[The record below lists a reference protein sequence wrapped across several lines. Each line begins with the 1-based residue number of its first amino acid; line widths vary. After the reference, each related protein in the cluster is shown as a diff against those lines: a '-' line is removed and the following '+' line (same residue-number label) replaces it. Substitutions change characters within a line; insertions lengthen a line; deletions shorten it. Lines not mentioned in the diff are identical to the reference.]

1 MVTKRIID
9 VSDENSRLILLEDY
23 ERKIYQGFR
32 RGLEA
37 SLFIGEQLKKINE
50 ANLHEERGFETFNE
64 YCLKTFGIE
73 PKTVS
78 RLLTSVE
85 IAKNLKDNGAD
96 LPANE
101 SQLLELGRLEP
112 ARQVVVWERCK
123 TAAEAQEGPVTVDIV
138 RTAVQLA
145 QQEDAKGLANGVR
158 TSLDEP
164 DLDLSGL
171 TPDSKPERSKRPV
184 ERSRVSLSE
193 DGEADLERIRRVCG
207 DLAANAIENK
217 TIEMSERELNQWAHH
232 PDPASLRRYIIDLR
246 WSVAKAIGFETQT
259 IDDRTPISKL
269 RELTYAHGGSF
280 EVEVDSLRISL
291 EVPT

>member
-1 MVTKRIID
+1 MVKRIID
-9 VSDENSRLILLEDY
+9 VADENSRLILLEDC
-23 ERKIYQGFR
+23 ERKIIQGFR

-37 SLFIGEQLKKINE
+37 SLTIGEQLKKIHEN
-50 ANLHEERGFETFNE
+50 NLHEEKGFETFNE

-85 IAKNLKDNGAD
+85 IAKNLKDNGVE

-101 SQLLELGRLEP
+101 TQLLQLAPLEP
-112 ARQVVVWERCK
+112 ARQVVVWRQCQDV
-123 TAAEAQEGPVTVDIV
+123 AEKQEGPVTVEIV
-138 RTAVQLA
+138 RTAVQFA
-145 QQEDAKGLANGVR
+145 QQEEANSPANGLR
-158 TSLDEP
+158 PSLDEP

-171 TPDSKPERSKRPV
+171 TPDSKPERSKRPT

-193 DGEADLERIRRVCG
+193 DGEADLERIRRICG
-207 DLAANAIENK
+207 DLAADAIENK
-217 TIEMSERELNQWAHH
+217 TVEMSERELNQWAHH

-280 EVEVDSLRISL
+280 EVEVDSLKITL
-291 EVPT
+291 EVPV